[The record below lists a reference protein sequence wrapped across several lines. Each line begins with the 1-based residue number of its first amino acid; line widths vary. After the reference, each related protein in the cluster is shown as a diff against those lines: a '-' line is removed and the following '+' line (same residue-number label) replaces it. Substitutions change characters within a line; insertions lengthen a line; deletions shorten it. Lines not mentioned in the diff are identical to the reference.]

1 LILLLACAQAFAAQ
15 GGPDLYGYT
24 WIDSTEV
31 GGPTYDYEFGALE
44 HEDVGDDA
52 FLTVDIGFTFVFVEQ
67 EFTQIDVHSN
77 GALSFGGGGPIGHDH
92 DCAALVPDV
101 QGTNDPLDV
110 PVLLP
115 YWMDLDPTD
124 VSNGA
129 IYTGTVGIEPNRIL
143 IVEWFEIPP
152 YGDDSHVTFEAKLYE
167 ADGAIEFH
175 YSNLDASDD
184 EKDNGKAAAIGTS
197 VDASHY
203 FAVSCNSEAIVG
215 PGIAVRIEPPGC
227 ADEDTD
233 GVTVCDGDCD
243 DTDPLVHPGADEICN
258 GEDEDCDG
266 LVPPDEV
273 DLDGDSWM
281 GCEGDCNDSD
291 ETLNL
296 DDADGDGQNTCEGDC
311 DDSDPDRS
319 DEDVDGDG
327 ESGCDGD
334 CDDTDPLLNDLD
346 EDEDGYS
353 TCGGDCDDDNGV
365 VRPDASELCDGLDN
379 DCDGDIDE
387 NPNCGD
393 DDDAADDDDDDDPEG
408 WDIPYGCIMNCDQGR
423 ASGNG
428 SAALALVLLLA
439 AGCTV
444 RRSRRQ

>member
-243 DTDPLVHPGADEICN
+243 DTDPL
-258 GEDEDCDG
+258 
-266 LVPPDEV
+266 
-273 DLDGDSWM
+273 
-281 GCEGDCNDSD
+281 
-291 ETLNL
+291 
-296 DDADGDGQNTCEGDC
+296 
-311 DDSDPDRS
+311 
-319 DEDVDGDG
+319 
-327 ESGCDGD
+327 
-334 CDDTDPLLNDLD
+334 LNDLD